1 MQVSIRTAY
10 RIVKVIKNGETCF
23 VPQYQE
29 ETDLECTFH
38 NFREEIHGRCGGY
51 NDIYFSNLEDAI
63 ICVEANRALEDKVI
77 WRCGTDNY

>member
-1 MQVSIRTAY
+1 MQVSIRTGY
-10 RIVKVIKNGETCF
+10 RIVKVIRDGGTYF

-63 ICVEANRALEDKVI
+63 MCVEANRAIQDKIV
-77 WRCGTDNY
+77 WKGGTDN